1 MDPRAGDTGVCVN
14 DEWSIAAAR
23 EALGL
28 GSGVGA
34 RAWLVRRFD
43 RPGERYMLV
52 VFGDEDA
59 SVGVAAV
66 DADTGRVLAQAT
78 LPGAG
83 AHTVIAEDEAVAR
96 AGAAAGAPA
105 ALVWAPSM
113 ASRSMFYPLWQ
124 VEGPAGAVFVD
135 FSGTVWTDLGP
146 GGPGGGVGPIPPPT
160 RR

>member
-1 MDPRAGDTGVCVN
+1 MN
-14 DEWSIAAAR
+14 DEQRIATAR

-28 GSGVGA
+28 GPGPVA
-34 RAWLVRRFD
+34 RTWLVRRFD
-43 RPGERYMLV
+43 RPGESYMLV
-52 VFGDEDA
+52 VFGDEGA

-66 DADTGRVLAQAT
+66 DAGTGRVLAQAA

-83 AHTVIAEDEAVAR
+83 VHRVIAEDEAVAR
-96 AGAAAGAPA
+96 AGAVAGAPA

-124 VEGPAGAVFVD
+124 VEGPAGVVFVD
-135 FSGTVWTDLGP
+135 FSGTVWPDLDS
-146 GGPGGGVGPIPPPT
+146 GGPGGGGGPITPRA